1 MLPCFFLLQCIRGGE
16 DDRKWGKMGCV
27 CVCAKVAR
35 HANVNEDEEVMEAV
49 AANKQPVQGVE
60 PSSAGFA
67 VEKMVPTCFMS
78 QVMLSKPDL

>member
-1 MLPCFFLLQCIRGGE
+1 
-16 DDRKWGKMGCV
+16 MGRV

-49 AANKQPVQGVE
+49 AANKQPVQGVK

-67 VEKMVPTCFMS
+67 VEKMVHTCFMS
-78 QVMLSKPDL
+78 HAKQTWSVTSEPAENVATDVA

>member
-1 MLPCFFLLQCIRGGE
+1 MFFPAPVHTRRRG
-16 DDRKWGKMGCV
+16 RQKVGKNGVCV

-67 VEKMVPTCFMS
+67 VERMVPTCFMS